1 MIVGETPGY
10 DDNSRQH
17 HTKVQLEQNRRVRA
31 AELSA
36 KDWEQSVNF
45 RLNKKH
51 LKRERDQGW
60 RNPKK
65 RKKVPPGDNLNKK
78 IYTFHFSPK
87 ERLDPLFKRDF
98 I

>member
-10 DDNSRQH
+10 DDDGRQH

-31 AELSA
+31 AELSV

-51 LKRERDQGW
+51 LKRERDQGL
-60 RNPKK
+60 RNTKLMPSCFFPE
-65 RKKVPPGDNLNKK
+65 RVSKKVRNGVTLILVTSLGKC
-78 IYTFHFSPK
+78 S
-87 ERLDPLFKRDF
+87 R
-98 I
+98 